1 MDVISL
7 LTPSSMFHVHTSR
20 CGHAFEGVSDEEI
33 IQAALSLGA
42 DKIFFTDHAPF
53 PEDPFGNRMK
63 ISQLEEYIGTLCKLK
78 RKYKGLITVFTGLEI
93 EYLPSYDDYYK
104 ELKSIPGLDLLVL
117 GQHFF
122 ENEDGSMVFSN
133 SETEWCGCSKAVIN
147 GCKTGYFD
155 VIAHPTRQFRLIRK
169 KHLLSEQLK
178 IIREIHD
185 VSVDCSVPLEYNL
198 SCMETEFYDRPELWD
213 LIDEFKSD
221 VIVGLDAHDL
231 ESLKSRYIIQQNLF
245 QFT

>member
-7 LTPSSMFHVHTSR
+7 WTPKSIFHVHTSR
-20 CGHAFEGVSDEEI
+20 CGHAFKNISDNEI
-33 IQAALSLGA
+33 INFAISLGA

-53 PEDPFGNRMK
+53 PEDLFGNRMK
-63 ISQLEEYIGTLCKLK
+63 MSQLDEYIDTLSDLK
-78 RKYKGLITVFTGLEI
+78 VRFSHFIKVYVGLEI

-122 ENEDGSMVFSN
+122 EDEDGSMVFSN
-133 SETEWCGCSKAVIN
+133 SEMEWYGCSKAVIN